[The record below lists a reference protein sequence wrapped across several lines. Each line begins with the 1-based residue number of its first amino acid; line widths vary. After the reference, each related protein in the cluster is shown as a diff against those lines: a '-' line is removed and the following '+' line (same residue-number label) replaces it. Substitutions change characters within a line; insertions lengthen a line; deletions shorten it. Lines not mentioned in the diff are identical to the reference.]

1 MGCTSRHG
9 ARLGSGCSPDGGP
22 LSFLPAF
29 GASPTPCTLLAMKR
43 KLHADTFNL
52 CKGCLAALGTS
63 SRLL

>member
-9 ARLGSGCSPDGGP
+9 AWAPGAGLTGAH
-22 LSFLPAF
+22 LAFYLPWCLPPPPA
-29 GASPTPCTLLAMKR
+29 PLLAMKR

-52 CKGCLAALGTS
+52 CKGCLAAPGTS